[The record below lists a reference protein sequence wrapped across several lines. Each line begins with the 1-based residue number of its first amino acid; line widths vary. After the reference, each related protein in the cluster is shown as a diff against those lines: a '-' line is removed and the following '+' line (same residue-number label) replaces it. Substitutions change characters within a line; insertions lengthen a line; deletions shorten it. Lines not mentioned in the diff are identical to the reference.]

1 MKTKNITK
9 KEAEKLGWTIT
20 QTSGGAW
27 HARHLG
33 RSFAAERGE
42 EHPDFCT
49 TGHAL
54 TYNTIM
60 KRITNIEKLRNE
72 KAN

>member
-9 KEAEKLGWTIT
+9 KEAEKLGWIIA
-20 QTSGGAW
+20 QTAGGAW
-27 HARHLG
+27 YGRHIG
-33 RSFAAERGE
+33 RTFAAERGE
-42 EHPDFCT
+42 EHPDFCA

-60 KRITNIEKLRNE
+60 KRITMIEQLRN
-72 KAN
+72 A